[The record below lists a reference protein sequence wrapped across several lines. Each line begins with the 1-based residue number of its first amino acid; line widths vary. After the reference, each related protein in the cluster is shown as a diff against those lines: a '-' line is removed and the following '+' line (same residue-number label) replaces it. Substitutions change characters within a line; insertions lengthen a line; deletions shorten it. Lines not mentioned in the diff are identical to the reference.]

1 MNFRKTTVSCTGA
14 NRIDLVEY
22 LATLGYQ
29 PKKIRGYDHWYLS
42 PLREEKTPSFK
53 VNRKLNAWYDHGIG
67 QGGTLIDFGV
77 LYFNCSVSEL
87 LRQLE
92 SGTPVQAHHF
102 SDAEHE
108 IEAPKIVLLQHHPLA
123 AAELLQYLRERR
135 ISLEIALQYCE
146 EVAYSFGSKTYLA
159 IGFGNDLGGWE
170 IRNRFFKGSSSPKG
184 VTRIKNGSEYL
195 LVFEGFFDLLSYL
208 TMTAKMDVPMQDF
221 LVLNGLA
228 FAPKL
233 CEYLQCYKS
242 IRLFLDNDPAGRK
255 CIAELLVLGRH
266 LKDEGSS
273 YSSHKDLN
281 AFLVSSYEG
290 KGNLKNG

>member
-1 MNFRKTTVSCTGA
+1 MNFRKTKVSCADA

-42 PLREEKTPSFK
+42 PLRKEKTPSFK
-53 VNRKLNAWYDHGIG
+53 VNRKLNAWYDHGVG
-67 QGGTLIDFGV
+67 QGGTLIDFGI
-77 LYFNCSVSEL
+77 LYFNCSISEL

-92 SGTPVQAHHF
+92 GGTPVQAHHF
-102 SDAEHE
+102 NVAEHE
-108 IEAPKIVLLQHHPLA
+108 IEAPKITVSQHHPLA
-123 AAELLQYLRERR
+123 GAELFHYLRERS
-135 ISLEIALQYCE
+135 ISLEIASRYCE
-146 EVAYSFGSKTYLA
+146 EVAYNFGNKSYSA

-170 IRNRFFKGSSSPKG
+170 IRNRFFKGSSSPKSI
-184 VTRIKNGSEYL
+184 THIKSGSEYL

-208 TMTAKMDVPMQDF
+208 TMTAKMNVPMQDF
-221 LVLNGLA
+221 LVFNGLA

-233 CEYLQCYKS
+233 SEYLKDYKS

-255 CIAELLVLGRH
+255 CTAELLALGRH

-273 YSSHKDLN
+273 YSNHKDLN

-290 KGNLKNG
+290 KGSLKYG